1 MVRTWSTAGVPAP
14 RQFGYWREAICAAFL
29 DLTPES
35 PLRGAFRGEVV
46 QHDLGPFELA
56 RITSQAQRV
65 ERRPQDVDRAP
76 GDGYYVNLQVAGSG
90 LVAQGGRVATL
101 RPGDLA
107 LVDTTAPFTLAF
119 DRDFAQL
126 SLHVPKPLLDR
137 ELSAPLVTATTVAA
151 GPGVNAALR
160 SALHALQQGDLPAH
174 VAARLA
180 VHAGGLLAL
189 ALEHA
194 AAAAERPPSADPAR
208 RSLLDLA
215 LADIDARL
223 ASPDLTPGST
233 ARRLGISVRR
243 LHGLFAGQER
253 SYAREVRW
261 RRLALAHRRLLDPG
275 WDHLRVIDIA
285 VETGF
290 PDVTHFH
297 RVFRRRYGCTP
308 AEVRHRWTASPD
320 SVLGSRPACEVH
332 P

>member
-1 MVRTWSTAGVPAP
+1 MVRTWSTAVVPAE

-29 DLTPES
+29 DLAPES
-35 PLRGAFRGEVV
+35 PLRTAFRGEVV
-46 QHDLGPFELA
+46 QRDVGPFELA

-65 ERRPQDVDRAP
+65 ERRPRDIDRAP
-76 GDGYYVNLQVAGSG
+76 GDAYYVNLQVAGSG
-90 LVAQGGRVATL
+90 LMAQGGRVATL

-107 LVDTTAPFTLAF
+107 VVDTTVPFTLAF
-119 DRDFAQL
+119 DHDFAQL

-160 SALHALQQGDLPAH
+160 AALSALQDGDLPAP

-180 VHAGGLLAL
+180 FHAGGLLAL
-189 ALEHA
+189 ALEHGSPAVADRPADA
-194 AAAAERPPSADPAR
+194 AGR
-208 RSLLDLA
+208 RLLDLA

-223 ASPDLTPGST
+223 ASADLTPGST
-233 ARRLGISVRR
+233 ALRLGISVRR
-243 LHGLFAGQER
+243 LHALFAGRER

-261 RRLALAHRRLLDPG
+261 RRLALAHRRLLDPA

-285 VETGF
+285 VDAGF

-308 AEVRHRWTASPD
+308 AEVRR
-320 SVLGSRPACEVH
+320 R
-332 P
+332 